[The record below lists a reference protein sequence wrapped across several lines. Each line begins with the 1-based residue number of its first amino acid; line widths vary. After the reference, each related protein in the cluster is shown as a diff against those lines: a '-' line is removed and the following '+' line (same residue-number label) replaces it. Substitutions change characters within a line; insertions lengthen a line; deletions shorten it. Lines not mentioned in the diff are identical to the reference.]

1 MNAREAEAED
11 RTDRSVWSKE
21 EKNLREIENRQLD
34 KEASDQMVDEGNP
47 NTREKP

>member
-1 MNAREAEAED
+1 MNVREAEAED

-21 EKNLREIENRQLD
+21 EKNLRENENHQLE
-34 KEASDQMVDEGNP
+34 KEASDQMVNEGDP